1 MNTEIKTI
9 DYNFKVHLNWESE
22 RKGLLHA
29 EHINERIS
37 VATPPPFEGGITDTW
52 SPEHL
57 FLGSLSSCF
66 MTTFLAIAKKK
77 RLNILDFDCMATGH
91 ITKNDGHL
99 AFTTINLYPKVQ
111 VENEK
116 EILPTNDVL
125 MKSYEHCIVA
135 NTIKIPITHHG
146 KVTVASHAVLQN

>member
-1 MNTEIKTI
+1 MNTETKPL

-22 RKGLLHA
+22 RQGLLHA
-29 EHINERIS
+29 ENITEKIS
-37 VATPPPFEGGITDTW
+37 VATPPPFEGGITDIW

-77 RLNILDFDCMATGH
+77 RLNIIGFDCMATGH
-91 ITKNDGHL
+91 ITKDNGHL
-99 AFTTINLYPKVQ
+99 AFTTINLYPKVL
-111 VENEK
+111 VENEMQ
-116 EILPTNDVL
+116 ILSTNDVL
-125 MKSYEHCIVA
+125 MKSYEHCIVG

-146 KVTVASHAVLQN
+146 KVTVSSQAAQQH